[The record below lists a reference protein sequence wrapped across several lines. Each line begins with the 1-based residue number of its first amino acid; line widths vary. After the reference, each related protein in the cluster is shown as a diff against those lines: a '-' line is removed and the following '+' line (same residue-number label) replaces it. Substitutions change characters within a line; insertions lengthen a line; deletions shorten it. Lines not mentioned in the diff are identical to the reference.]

1 MPEGSADWLL
11 RLVEGAAVLAFALSG
26 VIEATRRRMDVVGIC
41 SVAFVT
47 AFGGGTLRDV
57 LLDKR
62 PFFWV
67 AHSGWVWVV
76 LMLSAGVALWWRSGH
91 AHFTARA
98 IRLPDALGLG
108 LFGAVG
114 TSQAAALDMPAV
126 ISALMGVVTAVFGGV
141 LRDILCNE
149 IPAVF
154 RDHRPYAVCAFA
166 GAWVWLAADALA
178 APAPL
183 ALGLAAATASG
194 LRLLALARGWQVPGW
209 RADESV

>member
-1 MPEGSADWLL
+1 MPTDWLL
-11 RLVEGAAVLAFALSG
+11 RVVEVSAMLAFALSG
-26 VIEATRRRMDVVGIC
+26 VIEATRKQMDVVGIC

-67 AHSGWVWVV
+67 THSGWVWVV
-76 LMLSAGVALWWRSGH
+76 LALSVGAALWWRNG
-91 AHFTARA
+91 AHTRLTERA
-98 IRLPDALGLG
+98 IRIPDALGLG
-108 LFGAVG
+108 LFSVVG
-114 TSQAAALDMPAV
+114 TSQAAALDLPAV
-126 ISALMGVVTAVFGGV
+126 IAAVMGVVTAVFGGV

-154 RDHRPYAVCAFA
+154 RDHRPYALCAFA

-178 APAPL
+178 APGPV
-183 ALGLAAATASG
+183 ALVLGALTAAG
-194 LRLLALARGWQVPGW
+194 LRLLALARGWQVPGL
-209 RADESV
+209 RPEQRP